1 MLDWQ
6 NYIGGLINLNLSAKR
21 LNGTIDQGSGTF
33 VYYSFVDTEETI
45 GTSFSSMSAV
55 QRENTRLAL
64 NVYEKSSG
72 LRFVELTDE
81 MKEAGIAPQVSF
93 RLNDMSPAGN
103 AGTPFVTDT
112 TVLTKYVTI
121 SDRADA
127 MNEGS
132 FYYGVLLHEIGHA
145 SGMRHPNIPDAYDH
159 TDYTIMSYNGP
170 IASTDI
176 KIMDKFAL
184 QTHYGTSA
192 DMDHITYWQ
201 DGLNFMAQ
209 GDETNNRFIGVTG
222 PNNIKGMGG
231 NDLLGGR
238 LGDDT
243 LDGGDGNDTL
253 DGSGGNDVLKG
264 GSGADSLLGMHGND
278 TLIGGAGQD
287 TLMGGNGDDY
297 LQMWLGDDIGYGGA
311 GNDTMIAAT
320 GNNVMYGEGGNDFI
334 IGGMYHDRQDG
345 GTGDD
350 IILGGMGD
358 DTIDGGLRNDRLFGS
373 LGADTFILSDGT
385 QRTKEIDHIYYYAKG
400 EDTIEV
406 TFVGLPVLIAKYQ
419 DENLHVT
426 VGNTTTV
433 IHDASWSDVTW
444 DFQWA

>member
-1 MLDWQ
+1 MLDLQ

-21 LNGTIDQGSGTF
+21 LNGSIDQGSGTF

-72 LRFVELTDE
+72 LRFAELTDE
-81 MKEAGIAPQVSF
+81 MEEAGLAPQVSF

-238 LGDDT
+238 LG
-243 LDGGDGNDTL
+243 
-253 DGSGGNDVLKG
+253 
-264 GSGADSLLGMHGND
+264 
-278 TLIGGAGQD
+278 
-287 TLMGGNGDDY
+287 
-297 LQMWLGDDIGYGGA
+297 
-311 GNDTMIAAT
+311 
-320 GNNVMYGEGGNDFI
+320 
-334 IGGMYHDRQDG
+334 
-345 GTGDD
+345 
-350 IILGGMGD
+350 
-358 DTIDGGLRNDRLFGS
+358 
-373 LGADTFILSDGT
+373 ADTFILSDGT

-433 IHDASWSDVTW
+433 IQDASWSDVTW